1 MAQDFDSLLSGKFS
15 VKAGGKYGAPGSDNT
30 AGADDTAGAAGAPG
44 ADDTSGTAGTGGAPG
59 AAGAGGNPVELDL
72 ESLDGKDDLILKYL
86 SKKTGREIE
95 SFDNLVEVKEVEKIV
110 DKEVDLPED
119 VKAFWEY
126 KKNTGRGFD
135 DYLKANKD
143 WKAESKESVVMEY
156 IRQEEGLD
164 GELLKDYFDLNFR
177 PDEDEATEKEQRMA
191 KLNFEK
197 YYKKALSH
205 FESQKSS
212 YVIPTE
218 TQSAQRQAAEKAKED
233 SERFAAGVRDALSG
247 LNELVIDDFK
257 YEVKDREALV
267 DKFSSIEKLMDS
279 FKTNGQFDYKRF
291 VATLVAGE
299 NAQSVAK
306 AYAEHYKNKHVEDE
320 LARLSN
326 KKPQGGTVPPTGG
339 ISPEEAV
346 NVFKKY
352 F

>member
-1 MAQDFDSLLSGKFS
+1 MAQDFDSLLSSKFAA
-15 VKAGGKYGAPGSDNT
+15 KPDDKDTQPGAVDA
-30 AGADDTAGAAGAPG
+30 AGAAGTDDTAGAG
-44 ADDTSGTAGTGGAPG
+44 G
-59 AAGAGGNPVELDL
+59 AAGGAGAPVELDL

-95 SFDNLVEVKEVEKIV
+95 SFDNLVEVREVEKVV

-218 TQSAQRQAAEKAKED
+218 MQSAQRQAAEKAKED
-233 SERFAAGVRDALSG
+233 SERFAAGVRDAVKG
-247 LNELVIDDFK
+247 LNELVVDDFK
-257 YEVKDREALV
+257 YEVKDREGLA
-267 DKFSSIEKLMDS
+267 DKFSSVEKLMDS
-279 FKTNGQFDYKRF
+279 FKSNGQFDYKRF

-299 NAQSVAK
+299 NAQSMAK

-326 KKPQGGTVPPTGG
+326 RKQPGGAVPPPGGT
-339 ISPEEAV
+339 SPQEAV
-346 NVFKKY
+346 NIFKKH

>member
-15 VKAGGKYGAPGSDNT
+15 AKPDGTD
-30 AGADDTAGAAGAPG
+30 GAAGADG
-44 ADDTSGTAGTGGAPG
+44 TGGTAGTDSAAGTDGKDGAPG
-59 AAGAGGNPVELDL
+59 TPTL

-218 TQSAQRQAAEKAKED
+218 TQSVQRQAAERAKED
-233 SERFAAGVRDALSG
+233 SERFAAGVRDALNG
-247 LNELVIDDFK
+247 LNELAIDDFK
-257 YEVKDREALV
+257 YEVKDREVLAN
-267 DKFSSIEKLMDS
+267 KFSSVEKLMDS

-299 NAQSVAK
+299 NAQGMAK

-326 KKPQGGTVPPTGG
+326 RKPQGGAVPPTGG

>member
-1 MAQDFDSLLSGKFS
+1 MAQDFDSLLSGKFAA
-15 VKAGGKYGAPGSDNT
+15 KPDGKNDAPGADDTSGA
-30 AGADDTAGAAGAPG
+30 AGADDTAGAAGVDG
-44 ADDTSGTAGTGGAPG
+44 AVGGAG
-59 AAGAGGNPVELDL
+59 APVELDL

-86 SKKTGREIE
+86 SEKTGREIE
-95 SFDNLVEVKEVEKIV
+95 SFDNLVEVREVEKVV

-218 TQSAQRQAAEKAKED
+218 MQSAQRQAAEKAKED
-233 SERFAAGVRDALSG
+233 SERFAAGVRDALNG
-247 LNELVIDDFK
+247 LNELAIDDFK
-257 YEVKDREALV
+257 YEVKDREVLAN
-267 DKFSSIEKLMDS
+267 KFSSVEKLMDS
-279 FKTNGQFDYKRF
+279 FKSNGQFDYKRF

-299 NAQSVAK
+299 NAQSMAK

-326 KKPQGGTVPPTGG
+326 RKQPGGAVPPPGGT
-339 ISPEEAV
+339 SPQEAV
-346 NVFKKY
+346 SIFKKH